1 MNNKIGIMQ
10 GRLLAPIDNKI
21 QAFPVD
27 RWEEE
32 FLLAKKLNLY
42 CIEWIYEKPNED
54 HNPLATDKG
63 INNIKNVIK
72 TSNVQV
78 KSVCLDYYMTER
90 LIVNHTIQN
99 NNVDHLLWLL
109 CQLKKLNIS
118 YVVLPFVDQSSID
131 LCDIPLLSELL
142 RTILLKAEKSA
153 IEIHLE
159 TDLRPNIFKTI
170 FEQVN
175 HPLLRWNYD
184 IGNSASLGYMPE
196 EEFSLLS
203 SYLGSVHIKDRVYK
217 GTTVPL
223 GTGNADF
230 KSCFF
235 WFEKINFSR
244 WYILQAA
251 RTLETTEEVTISNY
265 LNFLQINGYIN

>member
-1 MNNKIGIMQ
+1 MNDKIGIMQ
-10 GRLLAPIDNKI
+10 GRLLAPVDNKI

-42 CIEWIYEKPNED
+42 CIEWIYEKPNEY

-63 INNIKNVIK
+63 INDIKNVIK

-78 KSVCLDYYMTER
+78 KSACLDYYMTEL
-90 LIVNHTIQN
+90 LIVDHEIQN

-109 CQLKKLNIS
+109 TQLKKLNIS
-118 YVVLPFVDQSSID
+118 YVVLPFVDRSSIN
-131 LCDIPLLSELL
+131 LLDINLLSQLL
-142 RTILLKAEKSA
+142 RTILLKAEQLA

-184 IGNSASLGYMPE
+184 IGNSASLGYIPE
-196 EEFSLLS
+196 EEFSLLGR
-203 SYLGSVHIKDRVYK
+203 YLGSVHIKDRVYR

-223 GTGNADF
+223 GTGDADF
-230 KSCFF
+230 KSCFA
-235 WFEKINFSR
+235 WFKKLNFSR

-251 RTLETTEEVTISNY
+251 RMLEKTEELTISNY
-265 LNFLQINGYIN
+265 LDFLKTNGYIN